1 MVLVTRHAPRDER
14 GVVAIFFALVTCFV
28 LFGIAALVVDLGLA
42 RDTKQASQIASDAS
56 ALAAANVLY
65 PTSGVCKTPVG
76 STSPCLQDAV
86 TAAQEYAEANYNVT
100 SADWS
105 KCPAPPAGFTAP
117 VSTVKCV
124 SFDNP
129 STPTKV
135 WAVMPTRD
143 VKTGFG
149 VQEGVS
155 SVPVAAGARAS
166 IAPSVSV
173 TCGLC
178 FLGSIDTTK
187 FDASVSPG
195 GVAVN
200 GSVTMAGS
208 GSDWSATTIAYSG
221 TFDSNNK
228 INETGTLTK
237 IPGFSDPWASKPG
250 VPPVVPPDYPVLP
263 AGTNPCTGGPG
274 IYGAYEFDKACT
286 FKTGGLYVVTD
297 AWTWKNITVTA
308 PGVTIYVLPSGWID
322 TKNGDLK
329 LTAPTSGSLAGLGI
343 IYDRT
348 NTHDLF
354 LQGNGDSSITGA
366 IYAPA
371 STWTYNGTSDLNVT
385 GGPVILGSMTGNG
398 TTGVKITASNDAEAV
413 KLPGDIALDR

>member
-1 MVLVTRHAPRDER
+1 MVLVTRRTSGDER
-14 GVVAIFFALVTCFV
+14 GVVAILFALVTCFV
-28 LFGIAALVVDLGLA
+28 LFGVAALVVDLGLA

-65 PTSGVCKTPVG
+65 PASGVCNVPTG
-76 STSPCLQDAV
+76 SSVPCIQDAV
-86 TAAQEYAEANYNVT
+86 AAAKAYAEANYNVT
-100 SADWS
+100 AADWAR
-105 KCPAPPAGFTAP
+105 CTPPPAGFIAP
-117 VSTVKCV
+117 VSSVKCV
-124 SFDNP
+124 SFDSVLAP
-129 STPTKV
+129 KKV
-135 WAVMPTRD
+135 WAVMPARD

-155 SVPVAAGARAS
+155 SIPVVASARAS

-173 TCGLC
+173 NCGLC

-208 GSDWSATTIAYSG
+208 GSDWSAATIAYTG

-237 IPGFSDPWASKPG
+237 IPGFSDPWATRPG
-250 VPPVVPPDYPVLP
+250 VPPAVPAGYPVLP
-263 AGTNPCTGGPG
+263 SGANPCDDGPG
-274 IYGAYEFDKACT
+274 IYGAFEFKKACT

-297 AWTWKNITVTA
+297 AWTWKNVTVTA
-308 PGVTIYVLPSGWID
+308 PGVTIYVLTSGWID
-322 TKNGDLK
+322 TKNGDLR
-329 LTAPTSGSLAGLGI
+329 LTAPAAGSLAGLGI
-343 IYDRT
+343 IYDRN

-371 STWTYNGTSDLNVT
+371 STWKYNGTSDLNVI

-398 TTGVKITASNDAEAV
+398 TTGVKITSSNDAEAV